1 MPRNDY
7 NGTYDRADKTR
18 RRALNLVDQIT
29 AALKK
34 DGRLKDDEE
43 LSEMVCNVIDGATA
57 GIAYLG
63 DSLCAI
69 AAAIHEGNSRAR
81 S

>member
-1 MPRNDY
+1 MPQNDY
-7 NGTYDRADKTR
+7 NAARQRADKTR
-18 RRALNLVDQIT
+18 SRALNLVDQIT
-29 AALKK
+29 EVLKK

-43 LSEMVCNVIDGATA
+43 LSDMVCNVIDAATA

-69 AAAIHEGNSRAR
+69 AAAIHGNS
-81 S
+81 